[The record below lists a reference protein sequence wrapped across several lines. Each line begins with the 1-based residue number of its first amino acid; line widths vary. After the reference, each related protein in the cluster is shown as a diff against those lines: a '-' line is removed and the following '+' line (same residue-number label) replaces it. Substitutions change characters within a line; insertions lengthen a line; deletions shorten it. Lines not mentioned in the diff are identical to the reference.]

1 MKEFKIGKLG
11 IIMSKTISENK
22 LYFMM
27 LPNLNYVQELIKVW
41 SFDDLPSKQHYRYYT
56 LMNVVISWLFFSVTF
71 RVKKYKYDD
80 YE

>member
-1 MKEFKIGKLG
+1 MKEFKIGGLE
-11 IIMSKTISENK
+11 IFMSKTISENK